1 MVQKDY
7 IRWLREKVG
16 HDLVFLNFA
25 GGCIRNEQGE
35 VLLQRRADRDL
46 WGCPGGAMELGK
58 SAPAAAVR
66 EVREETG
73 LTIEAPQLCG
83 LKQFWE
89 DDGTR
94 YIVFLYKT
102 DRFSGELR
110 SSQEGKVFWIKR
122 DGLPNYQLAV
132 SFAEMLRVFED
143 DGVGELYS
151 HWEDGAYL
159 RELL

>member
-1 MVQKDY
+1 MAQRETVVLTNMCMIYDHEGNVLVQ
-7 IRWLREKVG
+7 
-16 HDLVFLNFA
+16 
-25 GGCIRNEQGE
+25 
-35 VLLQRRADRDL
+35 DRLDPN
-46 WGCPGGAMELGK
+46 WPGVTFPGGHVEPGE
-58 SAPAAAVR
+58 SFTGAVIR

-73 LTIEAPQLCG
+73 LTIEAPRLCG

-94 YIVFLYKT
+94 YIVILYKT

-110 SSQEGKVFWIKR
+110 SSREGKVLWIKR
-122 DGLPNYQLAV
+122 ADLPDCQLPV

>member
-1 MVQKDY
+1 MAQRETVVLTNMCMIYDHEGNVLVQ
-7 IRWLREKVG
+7 
-16 HDLVFLNFA
+16 
-25 GGCIRNEQGE
+25 
-35 VLLQRRADRDL
+35 DRLDPN
-46 WGCPGGAMELGK
+46 WPGVTFPGGHVEPGE
-58 SAPAAAVR
+58 SFTGAVIR

-122 DGLPNYQLAV
+122 ADLPDCQLPV

>member
-1 MVQKDY
+1 MARRETVVLTNMCMICDHAGNVLVQ
-7 IRWLREKVG
+7 
-16 HDLVFLNFA
+16 
-25 GGCIRNEQGE
+25 
-35 VLLQRRADRDL
+35 DRLDPD
-46 WGCPGGAMELGK
+46 WPGVTFPGGHVERGE
-58 SAPAAAVR
+58 SFTRAVIR
-66 EVREETG
+66 EVWEETG

-94 YIVFLYKT
+94 YIVFLYKAN
-102 DRFSGELR
+102 RFSGELR
-110 SSQEGKVFWIKR
+110 SSREGKVFWIKR
-122 DGLPNYQLAV
+122 SELMNYQLPV
-132 SFAEMLRVFED
+132 SFPEMLRVFED